1 VINVQYL
8 MYVVTLGFMA
18 CQNPGGANKGDSLKQ
33 EVLTSNSMESN
44 GRSREIKL
52 LGSPNVFKLDDA
64 NKMLKYIVDNP
75 LDSELIIDSFYS
87 FERLAGDK
95 WQVVPFVKNLVFE
108 DITYVAP
115 SQGSKTAQ
123 VTIR

>member
-1 VINVQYL
+1 MINVQYL

-64 NKMLKYIVDNP
+64 NKMLLIASIV
-75 LDSELIIDSFYS
+75 SKELQEIS
-87 FERLAGDK
+87 GK
-95 WQVVPFVKNLVFE
+95 
-108 DITYVAP
+108 
-115 SQGSKTAQ
+115 
-123 VTIR
+123 